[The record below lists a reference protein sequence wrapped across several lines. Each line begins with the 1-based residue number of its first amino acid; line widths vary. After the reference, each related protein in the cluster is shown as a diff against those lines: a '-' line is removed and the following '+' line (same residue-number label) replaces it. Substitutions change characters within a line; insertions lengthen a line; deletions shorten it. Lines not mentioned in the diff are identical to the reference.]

1 MITLESKSHFVA
13 TQSKNDLAWLVNE
26 LSHPSI
32 RTAMVFSLSL
42 MAEQGASA
50 ERIAGAKQFRDIL
63 MNLGEPPDNKQT
75 FPERKLAA
83 LG

>member
-1 MITLESKSHFVA
+1 MITLESKAHFVA
-13 TQSKNDLAWLVNE
+13 NHSKDDLAWLVNQ
-26 LSHPSI
+26 LSHPSV

-50 ERIAGAKQFRDIL
+50 ERLAGAKQFRDIL
-63 MNLGEPPDNKQT
+63 INLGEPPDTKPT
-75 FPERKLAA
+75 FPERKLT